1 MVGQGM
7 QRRLLLFA
15 VVLGALSISVSQTA
29 SVYVSM
35 VESYISK
42 VKRLESGYRHLVD
55 DAAGMMEIAERF
67 RDLDYNYSPE
77 DMNRV
82 VMRDGVNGTQEL
94 LEVFNDLIDL
104 VENISRETL
113 GEGLSNR
120 TMNPNVD
127 S

>member
-1 MVGQGM
+1 
-7 QRRLLLFA
+7 
-15 VVLGALSISVSQTA
+15 
-29 SVYVSM
+29 M

-55 DAAGMMEIAERF
+55 DVAGMMEIAERF
-67 RDLDYNYSPE
+67 RDPDYNYSPE

-120 TMNPNVD
+120 TMNPDMD